1 MTCSRPRSRCFP
13 RCARP
18 WRRDSSWARSA
29 RWWRARDR
37 PACSWRPARTGPWTW
52 RCPCPARACAGRWRG
67 SPDRWQARPSS
78 PRRSDSGVV
87 NLISLEKAAKAY
99 AHRSLLNGVS
109 LGVSAGDT
117 IGVVGRNG
125 AGKSTLLGMLAGQ
138 IAPDTGRVAMAAGL
152 RLGYLPQGDQ
162 LAGTVGEIVF
172 GPVNGPMGGT
182 SRGPMVRTAGGLAV
196 TGSAPDPDG
205 PRAPWEADPRAR
217 AIMAELLPGIGVEA
231 TAGQLS
237 GGERRRV
244 ALAALLVAE
253 RDVLLLDEPTNHL
266 DIEAIDWLGRHLRDR
281 AGNEHCAVIVVSH
294 DRWLLYAVCDRTWE
308 IDPGP
313 VPSAQGRYSADVLAP
328 AERERSDA
336 PAQRRRRNLARKELA
351 WLQRGARA
359 RTTKAKFRV
368 EAANTLI
375 ASEPPPRDS
384 VELTRLATARLG
396 KTVIELE
403 DVSVSVGTGD
413 RERSLLDQVTW
424 RLGPGDRVGIVGV
437 NGSGKT
443 SLLNVLAG
451 GVDSGS
457 ASPGLHADGTVIR
470 GKTVRLA
477 HLSQELAELDPDQR
491 VRAAVEEIRLRIRVG
506 DRELSA
512 GQLLERLGFTAE
524 RQRTRVG
531 DLSGGE
537 QRRVQMLRLL
547 MDEPNVLLLDEP
559 TNDLDIE
566 TLTEFEDLLDDW
578 PGTLVVVSH
587 DRYFLE
593 RVTEHVVA
601 LLGDGKLAFLGG
613 GVDEYL
619 DRVRAARAGDAPGG
633 PVPARAAAARAAAA
647 RAAAARTAAART
659 AAARTAAAR
668 TAAARTAAAGAAA
681 AGAPGASPVAGTE
694 PPRTSAAQERTARKE
709 LQRLERQLERLSA
722 RETELTA
729 QLAANATDYEKLTTL
744 GADLKATQA
753 EKADLEE
760 RWLTVAAELEQ

>member
-1 MTCSRPRSRCFP
+1 
-13 RCARP
+13 
-18 WRRDSSWARSA
+18 
-29 RWWRARDR
+29 
-37 PACSWRPARTGPWTW
+37 
-52 RCPCPARACAGRWRG
+52 
-67 SPDRWQARPSS
+67 
-78 PRRSDSGVV
+78 V

-99 AHRSLLNGVS
+99 AHRRLLDGVS
-109 LGVSAGDT
+109 LGVSAGDR

-125 AGKSTLLGMLAGQ
+125 AGKSTLLALLAGRVQ
-138 IAPDTGRVAMAAGL
+138 PDTGRVAMTTGL
-152 RLGYLPQGDQ
+152 RLGYLPQSDQ

-172 GPVNGPMGGT
+172 G
-182 SRGPMVRTAGGLAV
+182 SAGGAV
-196 TGSAPDPDG
+196 PT
-205 PRAPWEADPRAR
+205 PWEADPRAR
-217 AIMAELLPGIGVEA
+217 TIMAELLPWISVDA
-231 TAGQLS
+231 TAPRLS

-244 ALAALLVAE
+244 ALASLLVAE

-281 AGNEHCAVIVVSH
+281 GCAVIVVSH
-294 DRWLLYAVCDRTWE
+294 DRWLLDTVCERTWE
-308 IDPGP
+308 VDRGQ
-313 VPSAQGRYSADVLAP
+313 VHSAEGGYSAYVLAQ
-328 AERERSDA
+328 AERERGEEA
-336 PAQRRRRNLARKELA
+336 AERRRRNLARKELA
-351 WLQRGARA
+351 WLQRGAKA
-359 RTTKAKFRV
+359 RSTKAKFRV
-368 EAANTLI
+368 EAATALI

-396 KTVIELE
+396 KTVVELQ
-403 DVSVSVGTGD
+403 DVSVSVGADG
-413 RERSLLDQVTW
+413 RERPLLDHVTW

-451 GVDSGS
+451 SVPAGV
-457 ASPGLHADGTVIR
+457 GLHADGTIVR

-477 HLSQELAELDPDQR
+477 HLSQELAELDPDLR
-491 VRAAVEEIRLRIRVG
+491 VREAVEEIRLRIRVG

-524 RQRTRVG
+524 RQWTKVG

-537 QRRVQMLRLL
+537 RRRVQMLRLL
-547 MDEPNVLLLDEP
+547 MGEPNVLLLDEP

-613 GVDEYL
+613 GVEEYL
-619 DRVRAARAGDAPGG
+619 DRVRAVRD
-633 PVPARAAAARAAAA
+633 VPAAAPATPKAS
-647 RAAAARTAAART
+647 
-659 AAARTAAAR
+659 
-668 TAAARTAAAGAAA
+668 AG
-681 AGAPGASPVAGTE
+681 
-694 PPRTSAAQERTARKE
+694 QERTARKD

-722 RETELTA
+722 REAELA
-729 QLAANATDYEKLTTL
+729 EQLAANATDYEKLTAL
-744 GADLKATQA
+744 GADLRAAQA

-760 RWLTVAAELEQ
+760 RWLTVADELDA